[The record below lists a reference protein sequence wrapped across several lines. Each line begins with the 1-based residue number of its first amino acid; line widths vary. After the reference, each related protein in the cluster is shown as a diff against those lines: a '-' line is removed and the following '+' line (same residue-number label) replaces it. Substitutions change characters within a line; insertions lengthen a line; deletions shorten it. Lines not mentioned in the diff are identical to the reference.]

1 MAEAS
6 ERSYRW
12 GKFQAWVSLVV
23 GAVIFL
29 TGPFAADFSMGLA
42 RCIVGVLFLCVFA
55 GLLHKHRYGFVL
67 VYVTT
72 GAVLLA
78 WFMPLLTGGNVNV
91 SGSVGGLLFWG
102 IPAAFYYPKRYREFG
117 FGGGSKS
124 GATTVESP
132 KPAAVEATQAAVA
145 SSVGED
151 AGIRR
156 VGEEEW
162 REAVARHRV
171 KLMQDE
177 RNGKPR

>member
-6 ERSYRW
+6 ERGYRW
-12 GKFQAWVSLVV
+12 GKVQAWVSLVV

-29 TGPFAADFSMGLA
+29 TGPFAADFSMSVA
-42 RCIVGVLFLCVFA
+42 RCVVGVLFLCAFA

-67 VYVTT
+67 VYVIA
-72 GAVLLA
+72 GLVLLTWLA
-78 WFMPLLTGGNVNV
+78 PLLTGNMNV
-91 SGSVGGLLFWG
+91 SGTLGGLLFWVV
-102 IPAAFYYPKRYREFG
+102 PAVFYYPKRYREFG
-117 FGGGSKS
+117 FRKAPTSVPTSEAPKP
-124 GATTVESP
+124 GATES
-132 KPAAVEATQAAVA
+132 AQAAVA
-145 SSVGED
+145 GRGGED

-156 VGEEEW
+156 VSEEEW